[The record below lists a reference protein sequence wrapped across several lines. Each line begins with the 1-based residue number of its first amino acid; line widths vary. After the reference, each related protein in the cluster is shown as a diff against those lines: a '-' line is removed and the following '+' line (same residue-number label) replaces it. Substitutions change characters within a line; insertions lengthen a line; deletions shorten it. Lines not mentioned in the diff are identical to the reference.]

1 MSEKKIIITGHTN
14 GVGKA
19 IYDKFKKISCREIVG
34 MSRSNGYDIEK
45 DFDKIVEEAT
55 GAELFINNAYR
66 DSQQLKLFHALKNKV
81 DMMVVMGS
89 VSRLYPELI
98 PTQYVHDKQA
108 LAEACR
114 LESINPDGI
123 PILHLDLSFLEA
135 TEINKDDT
143 TAFNSDYNTPLSDVV
158 DTIIFW
164 AQKPSIRQVEFRWK
178 LTNHVYNELKRI
190 NTDHFALDALYKSS
204 AARASGHQNSSI

>member
-1 MSEKKIIITGHTN
+1 MNKKIIITGHTR
-14 GVGKA
+14 GLGKS
-19 IYDKFKKISCREIVG
+19 IYDKFTEISCREIVG
-34 MSRSNGYDIEK
+34 MSRSNGYDIET
-45 DFDKIVEEAT
+45 DFDRIVEEAS

-66 DSQQLKLFHALKNKV
+66 DSQQLKLFDALKNKV

-89 VSRLYPELI
+89 VSRFYPELI

-114 LESINPDGI
+114 LESLKPNGI
-123 PILHLDLSFLEA
+123 PILHLDLSFIEG
-135 TEINKDDT
+135 TEVTNDDPSAFVSDYTTSKDDI
-143 TAFNSDYNTPLSDVV
+143 V

-178 LTNHVYNELKRI
+178 LTPHVYSELKRI
-190 NTDHFALDALYKSS
+190 NPNLDPSRILF
-204 AARASGHQNSSI
+204 

>member
-1 MSEKKIIITGHTN
+1 MTSMNKKIIITGHTQ

-19 IYDKFKKISCREIVG
+19 IYDKFTEISCREIIG

-66 DSQQLKLFHALKNKV
+66 DSQQLKLLEALKGKV

-89 VSRLYPELI
+89 VSRFYPELI

-114 LESINPDGI
+114 LVSLNPAGI
-123 PILHLDLSFLEA
+123 PLLHLDLGFIE
-135 TEINKDDT
+135 DT
-143 TAFNSDYNTPLSDVV
+143 HVNPSNPTAFSSDYTTTKSDIV

-164 AQKPSIRQVEFRWK
+164 AQKPSIRQIEFRWK
-178 LTNHVYNELKRI
+178 LTPHVYAELQRI
-190 NTDHFALDALYKSS
+190 NPNLDPSRILF
-204 AARASGHQNSSI
+204 

>member
-1 MSEKKIIITGHTN
+1 MSEKKIVITGHTS
-14 GVGKA
+14 GIGKA
-19 IYDKFKKISCREIVG
+19 IYDKFNEISCREIVG

-55 GAELFINNAYR
+55 GAEFFINNAYR
-66 DSQQLKLFHALKNKV
+66 DEQQLKLFHALKDKV

-89 VSRLYPELI
+89 VSRHYPELI
-98 PTQYVHDKQA
+98 PTDYVHDKQA

-114 LESINPDGI
+114 LESINPNGI
-123 PILHLDLSFLEA
+123 PILHLDLSFIEG
-135 TEINKDDT
+135 TTVSENDP
-143 TAFNSDYNTPLSDVV
+143 TAFISDYNTSLEDIV

-178 LTNHVYNELKRI
+178 LTDHVRKELERI
-190 NTDHFALDALYKSS
+190 NPNLDPS
-204 AARASGHQNSSI
+204 RIQF

>member
-1 MSEKKIIITGHTN
+1 MNKKIVITGHTQ

-19 IYDKFKKISCREIVG
+19 IYDKFTEISCREIVG

-66 DSQQLKLFHALKNKV
+66 DSQQLKLLEALNGKV

-89 VSRLYPELI
+89 VSRFYPELI

-114 LESINPDGI
+114 LISLNPNGI
-123 PILHLDLSFLEA
+123 PLLHLDLGFIEG
-135 TEINKDDT
+135 TEVNSSEPTAFSSDYTTSKDDI
-143 TAFNSDYNTPLSDVV
+143 V

-178 LTNHVYNELKRI
+178 LTPHVYSELKRI
-190 NTDHFALDALYKSS
+190 NPNLDPSRILF
-204 AARASGHQNSSI
+204 